1 MKLRIAFSLAA
12 TVLFIAA
19 PQAHTQGHLSDP
31 YQVLERHFEAIG
43 GLDKLKAE
51 KTSRSEGTIVLVGTG
66 LSGTVKA
73 WAEAPDRQRQELDL
87 AVLKQTSGDNG
98 QTSWTVDI
106 NGKVQIVKDKAA
118 LKRRELGRLMAL
130 YEYADPSSTNFT
142 LTFTGIEKVGEVD
155 CYVIE
160 IENAINDD
168 ILRQFINRTSFYLQK
183 SVAIRPDDEEHTVY
197 SDYREIG
204 GIMRAFRQDIEALPV
219 GQKATVEMTSYEVGI
234 EIDPALF
241 EPPEKDAADFRFVVG
256 GSAVSVPFQFIE
268 NHIFMQV
275 NVSGKERLWLLD
287 SGADIS
293 VVDSAYAEELGLK
306 QEGSLTGVGA
316 GNKVQI
322 SFVMLPP
329 FSVGGIQFNEQS
341 VGSAGFVSSLV
352 RRHMGMDAVGILG
365 YDFLSRFVT
374 RIDYA
379 GETLTFYNADS
390 FVYDGNGVVLDA
402 SIKGKCHSV
411 PMAVE
416 GKYNG
421 VWSLDLGAGG
431 CSFHYPFADE
441 NSLLKMDG
449 IRRLGFGAGGSSENL
464 VLQFQNLEFAGF
476 EIKNPRVSAPLSK
489 GVGAFSR
496 KELIG
501 NLGSS
506 LFRHFVLYLDYE
518 RQQVIVEKGADFDR
532 QFPED
537 RSGLQLVQSETGES
551 EVVFVAPHTPA
562 DKAGFRIGDVIASVN
577 AINSEYLA
585 GLIGLRKMLREE
597 AGIRY
602 TFRVLRE
609 GREKEL
615 KLELKDLL

>member
-1 MKLRIAFSLAA
+1 MAFSLAT

-19 PQAHTQGHLSDP
+19 SQTQTQGHLSDP
-31 YQVLERHFEAIG
+31 YRILERHFEAIG

-73 WAEAPDRQRQELDL
+73 WAEVPDRQRQELDL
-87 AVLKQTSGDNG
+87 SVLKQTSGDNG
-98 QTSWTVDI
+98 QTSWTVDV

-130 YEYADPSSTNFT
+130 YEYTDPSSVNFT
-142 LTFTGIEKVGEVD
+142 LTFEGIEKVGEID
-155 CYVIE
+155 CYVIK

-168 ILRQFINRTSFYLQK
+168 ILLQFIDKSSFYLQK
-183 SVAIRPDDEEHTVY
+183 SITKRPDDEQHTVY

-204 GIMRAFRQDIEALPV
+204 GIMRAFRQDIETLPID
-219 GQKATVEMTSYEVGI
+219 QKATIEITSYEVDI
-234 EIDPALF
+234 EIDPSLF
-241 EPPEKDAADFRFVVG
+241 DPPVKDAADFRFTG
-256 GSAVSVPFQFIE
+256 GGNAVSVPFQFIE
-268 NHIFMQV
+268 DHIFMQV

-287 SGADIS
+287 SGAGIS
-293 VVDSAYAEELGLK
+293 VIDSAYAVELGLEL
-306 QEGSLTGVGA
+306 EGNLTGVGA

-322 SFVMLPP
+322 SFVILPP

-352 RRHMGMDAVGILG
+352 RRHMGMDVVGILG

-379 GETLTFYNADS
+379 GEMLTFYNADS
-390 FVYDGNGVVLDA
+390 FAYDDDGVVLDA
-402 SIKGKCHSV
+402 PIKEKCHSV

-421 VWSLDLGAGG
+421 VWSLDLGASG
-431 CSFHYPFADE
+431 CSFHYPFAEE
-441 NSLLKMDG
+441 NGLLKMDG
-449 IRRLGFGAGGSSENL
+449 IRRLGFGAGGSGEHL
-464 VLQFQNLEFAGF
+464 VHRFQNLEFAGF
-476 EIKNPRVSAPLSK
+476 EIKNPRISVTLGK

-496 KELIG
+496 KEVIG

-537 RSGLQLVQSETGES
+537 RSGLQLVQSETGEP
-551 EVVFVAPHTPA
+551 EVVYVAPHTPA
-562 DKAGFRIGDVIASVN
+562 DKAGFQIGDVIASVN
-577 AINSEYLA
+577 DINSEYLA
-585 GLIGLRKMLREE
+585 GLIGLRKILREE
-597 AGIRY
+597 AGTRY

-615 KLELKDLL
+615 KLKLKDLL